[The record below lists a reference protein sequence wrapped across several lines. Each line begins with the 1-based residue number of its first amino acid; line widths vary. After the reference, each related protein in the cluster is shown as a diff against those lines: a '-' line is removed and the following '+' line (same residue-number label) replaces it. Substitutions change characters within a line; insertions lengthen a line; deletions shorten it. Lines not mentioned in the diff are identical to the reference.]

1 MAPGASSF
9 SSAIEDPKHEA
20 MTTSAAIDTTNLL
33 TILGVIAAV
42 WALISPTSRLR
53 FRYCMTWPDWIVGG
67 VVFLFAH
74 YLVFAPA
81 LQNLGLY
88 YSLGPWRWG
97 FDSSSTVYLLLLAVV
112 LYFFWRTRSP
122 TLARSRIGVFR
133 ELIEKLLLTK
143 RHDELVLLAEPQL
156 PKLIRLSKEQPLLAR
171 WVDHLDPARMDMAAL
186 LRGERP
192 RTKPV
197 WRRRWSA
204 VLQGLKSC
212 CLRRDGAS
220 AQAREVLLNL
230 TTSPE
235 LTIHLA
241 VAHPHFCL
249 KLLEADE
256 AVRSDF
262 IEHYMD
268 ALLDAPGSRLYVE
281 LKNNQNLNGD
291 SRLYLPEN
299 NRLLRFFFADAAA
312 ALKNGLDR
320 AIGEAVCR
328 RLDDDSKLIE
338 KLNAPL
344 GSYYEAGRFRCPINS
359 GITLFEIMVH
369 EGIHQ
374 GLQDHMWLHYFGHF
388 TEKILKRM
396 SVPPDEQTYHEWPTP
411 FHYLLYRLI
420 RVATDW
426 AKQCARIDD
435 SEIPVA
441 TRTADG
447 FDRHFISKEATKVLG
462 SMLEDIIPSNKI
474 STSFKTY
481 LLEVAIRCHIELQGN
496 RDLADVA
503 SSFMTVLIR
512 GAASPTKASYRVE
525 LRNVFGRMDHRMRHE
540 AARFEEALEASL
552 SDERAAAQVMRPAAT

>member
-1 MAPGASSF
+1 MTAS
-9 SSAIEDPKHEA
+9 
-20 MTTSAAIDTTNLL
+20 TAIDTTNLL

-53 FRYCMTWPDWIVGG
+53 FRFCMTWPDWIVGG
-67 VVFLFAH
+67 AVFLLAH

-81 LQNLGLY
+81 LQSLGLY

-97 FDSSSTVYLLLLAVV
+97 FDSTSTVYLLLLAVV
-112 LYFFWRTRSP
+112 FYFFWRTRSP
-122 TLARSRIGVFR
+122 TLARSRVGVFH
-133 ELIEKLLLTK
+133 ELIENVLLTK
-143 RHDELVLLAEPQL
+143 RYDELVLLVEPQL
-156 PKLIRLSKEQPLLAR
+156 PKLIRLSQEQPTLAR
-171 WVDHLDPARMDMAAL
+171 WVDRLDPPSIDMAAL
-186 LRGERP
+186 LRGARP
-192 RTKPV
+192 RAKPV
-197 WRRRWSA
+197 WHRRWSA
-204 VLQGLKSC
+204 VLQGLKSWC
-212 CLRRDGAS
+212 VRRDGTS
-220 AQAREVLLNL
+220 AQARAVLVNL
-230 TTSPE
+230 ITSPE

-256 AVRSDF
+256 TVRSDF
-262 IEHYMD
+262 IDHYMD

-281 LKNNQNLNGD
+281 LKNNQNLNGG

-312 ALKNGLDR
+312 AVKNGLDG
-320 AIGEAVCR
+320 AVGEAVCR
-328 RLDDDSKLIE
+328 RLEEDGKLIE
-338 KLNAPL
+338 KLNGPL
-344 GSYYEAGRFRCPINS
+344 GSYRDAGKFRCPINS

-388 TEKILKRM
+388 AEKILKQM
-396 SVPPDEQTYHEWPTP
+396 SVAPDEQTYQEWPTP
-411 FHYLLYRLI
+411 FHYLLYRLVS
-420 RVATDW
+420 VATDW
-426 AKQCARIDD
+426 AEQCARIED
-435 SEIPVA
+435 SEIPMD

-481 LLEVAIRCHIELQGN
+481 LLEVAIRSHIKLQGN

-503 SSFMTVLIR
+503 SSFMTAVIR
-512 GAASPTKASYRVE
+512 GAASPTRASYRVE

-552 SDERAAAQVMRPAAT
+552 SDAHVAQR